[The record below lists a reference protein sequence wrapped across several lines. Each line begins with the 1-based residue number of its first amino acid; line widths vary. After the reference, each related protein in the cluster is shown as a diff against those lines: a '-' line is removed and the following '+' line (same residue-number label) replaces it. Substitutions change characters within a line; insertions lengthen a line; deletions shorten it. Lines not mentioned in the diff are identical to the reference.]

1 MQQVAEACFGGNL
14 RGRGYQSADYPHSKM
29 LGLDD
34 NDSVRFVYLGVL
46 SCFFSEA
53 SHLAQ
58 PRACRSVTSVLATG
72 RRALVALYAYR
83 APVLRLAAQV
93 IQELAPSRVMEV
105 TGAEGARELVVTRA
119 GDGHFHL
126 DGEANGAS
134 VRFLVDTGAS
144 TTALTFEDAAKS
156 GVNVDALAFNRPVQT
171 ANGTTFYAGA
181 TLESLAIG
189 PYRLTVVPVAVM
201 PNGAMDTS
209 LLGMSTI
216 DRFSSW
222 RIEGNKMVLVP

>member
-1 MQQVAEACFGGNL
+1 MF
-14 RGRGYQSADYPHSKM
+14 
-29 LGLDD
+29 GLDD

-46 SCFFSEA
+46 LVLLLGSIAFG
-53 SHLAQ
+53 
-58 PRACRSVTSVLATG
+58 RNRSGMSFRYLGLWLLIAV
-72 RRALVALYAYR
+72 ALVALYAYR
-83 APVLRLAAQV
+83 APVLRLAAPV
-93 IQELAPSRVMEV
+93 IQELAPSRVVEV
-105 TGAEGARELVVTRA
+105 TGAEGERELVVTRG
-119 GDGHFHL
+119 GDGHFRL

-134 VRFLVDTGAS
+134 VSFLVDTGAS
-144 TTALTFEDAAKS
+144 TTALTFEDAARS
-156 GVNVDALAFNRPVQT
+156 GINVEALAFNRPVQT

-189 PYRLTVVPVAVM
+189 PYRLTSVPVAVM

-222 RIEGNKMVLVP
+222 RIEGNKMVLAP

>member
-1 MQQVAEACFGGNL
+1 
-14 RGRGYQSADYPHSKM
+14 M

-46 SCFFSEA
+46 LVLLLGSIAFGRNRGGMSFR
-53 SHLAQ
+53 HLGVWLLVA
-58 PRACRSVTSVLATG
+58 V
-72 RRALVALYAYR
+72 ALVALYAYR
-83 APVLRLAAQV
+83 APVLRLAAPV

-156 GVNVDALAFNRPVQT
+156 GVNVDTLAFNRPVQT
-171 ANGTTFYAGA
+171 ANGTAFYAGV
-181 TLESLAIG
+181 TLDSLAIG
-189 PYRLTVVPVAVM
+189 PYRLTSVPVAVM

-222 RIEGNKMVLVP
+222 RIEGDKMVLVP

>member
-1 MQQVAEACFGGNL
+1 
-14 RGRGYQSADYPHSKM
+14 M

-34 NDSVRFVYLGVL
+34 NDSARFVYLGVL
-46 SCFFSEA
+46 LVLLLGSIGFG
-53 SHLAQ
+53 
-58 PRACRSVTSVLATG
+58 RSRSGTSFRYLGVWLLVAV
-72 RRALVALYAYR
+72 ALVAIYAYR
-83 APVLRLAAQV
+83 APVLRFAAPV
-93 IQELAPSRVMEV
+93 IQELVPSRVMEV
-105 TGAEGARELVVTRA
+105 TGAEGERELVVTRG
-119 GDGHFHL
+119 GDGHFRL

-134 VRFLVDTGAS
+134 VSFLVDTGAS

-181 TLESLAIG
+181 TLDSLAIG
-189 PYRLTVVPVAVM
+189 PYRLSAVPVAVM

-222 RIEGNKMVLVP
+222 RIEGDKMVLVP

>member
-1 MQQVAEACFGGNL
+1 
-14 RGRGYQSADYPHSKM
+14 M

-46 SCFFSEA
+46 LVLLLGSIAFGRNRGGMSFR
-53 SHLAQ
+53 HLGIWLLVA
-58 PRACRSVTSVLATG
+58 V
-72 RRALVALYAYR
+72 ALVALYAYR
-83 APVLRLAAQV
+83 APVLRLAAPV

-105 TGAEGARELVVTRA
+105 TSAEGARELVVTRA

-156 GVNVDALAFNRPVQT
+156 GVNVDTLAFNRPVQT
-171 ANGTTFYAGA
+171 ANGTAFYAGA
-181 TLESLAIG
+181 TLESLAMG
-189 PYRLTVVPVAVM
+189 PYRLTAVPVAVM

>member
-1 MQQVAEACFGGNL
+1 MF
-14 RGRGYQSADYPHSKM
+14 
-29 LGLDD
+29 GLDD
-34 NDSVRFVYLGVL
+34 NDSARFVYLGVL
-46 SCFFSEA
+46 LVLLLGS
-53 SHLAQ
+53 LAF
-58 PRACRSVTSVLATG
+58 G
-72 RRALVALYAYR
+72 RNRGGMSFRYLGLWLLIAVALVALYAYR
-83 APVLRLAAQV
+83 APVLRLAAPV
-93 IQELAPSRVMEV
+93 IQELAPSRVVEV
-105 TGAEGARELVVTRA
+105 TSAAGERELVVTRG
-119 GDGHFHL
+119 GDGHFRL

-144 TTALTFEDAAKS
+144 TTALTFEDAARS

-181 TLESLAIG
+181 TLDSLAIG
-189 PYRLTVVPVAVM
+189 PYRLTSVPVAVM

-222 RIEGNKMVLVP
+222 RIEGDKMVLAP